1 MLIILTSHKHA
12 SLLQN
17 NSVLSKANKGSTT
30 GGGSF
35 KIRKSIYCTTPNL
48 AKLFAHLLA
57 VAELCYGPRG
67 PRPPQIFLNFLGRKL
82 TSLTISCLKYV
93 SWKNIRRKLIS
104 SFP

>member
-17 NSVLSKANKGSTT
+17 NSVLSKASKGSTT

-57 VAELCYGPRG
+57 SLKICVTMELVKILIRFLQLDNRG
-67 PRPPQIFLNFLGRKL
+67 
-82 TSLTISCLKYV
+82 S
-93 SWKNIRRKLIS
+93 NIRLT
-104 SFP
+104 